1 MLSFSF
7 VTDTSLLYFVVIC
20 MLILCSVIHHDKPRL
35 NSCTRISINAAYLL
49 LLHSVAYAVFC
60 ILFYVTDKYHL
71 GNVKGIR
78 FALVIIGLLT
88 NYMSFVY
95 PYILLY
101 LIRHFYSRNTYVRG
115 SNFRIFTTFFI
126 LCTLIFFAAIGYTTC
141 LVYLEAPLS
150 TVFLHNLD
158 DAIVLAGIISFA
170 VALPDFHKF
179 IYQLL
184 QGTYFSRRGIYIAL
198 GAILYL
204 QFLLLPLNFLFYAP
218 VMYMFTVI
226 LVYVIHVISQQ
237 KEVSVDFL
245 TGMNNRNSLMKYLDR
260 LFIKRSELDAS
271 FKLMVITIDDFKN
284 LNNNYGHEAGDKTL
298 ISVANCLK
306 SAAPANGMFLCR
318 FLRDE
323 FVAVIHEV
331 PEFNIEDYINI
342 LNKKISELNSI
353 RNDNIELSL
362 SIGYVAYSHDL
373 KDQNS
378 FIHEAKANMFK
389 QQELKRITKIRES
402 TAIL

>member
-1 MLSFSF
+1 M
-7 VTDTSLLYFVVIC
+7 
-20 MLILCSVIHHDKPRL
+20 
-35 NSCTRISINAAYLL
+35 
-49 LLHSVAYAVFC
+49 
-60 ILFYVTDKYHL
+60 
-71 GNVKGIR
+71 
-78 FALVIIGLLT
+78 
-88 NYMSFVY
+88 
-95 PYILLY
+95 
-101 LIRHFYSRNTYVRG
+101 
-115 SNFRIFTTFFI
+115 
-126 LCTLIFFAAIGYTTC
+126 
-141 LVYLEAPLS
+141 
-150 TVFLHNLD
+150 
-158 DAIVLAGIISFA
+158 
-170 VALPDFHKF
+170 
-179 IYQLL
+179 
-184 QGTYFSRRGIYIAL
+184 
-198 GAILYL
+198 
-204 QFLLLPLNFLFYAP
+204 
-218 VMYMFTVI
+218 
-226 LVYVIHVISQQ
+226 IHVISQQ

-378 FIHEAKANMFK
+378 FIHEAQANMFK

>member
-7 VTDTSLLYFVVIC
+7 ATDTSLLYFVVIC
-20 MLILCSVIHHDKPRL
+20 MLILFSVIRHDKDRL
-35 NSCTRISINAAYLL
+35 NSSTRISINAAYLL
-49 LLHSVAYAVFC
+49 ELHSLAYAAFC
-60 ILFYVTDKYHL
+60 ILFYLTNKYSL
-71 GNVKGIR
+71 GEIKGIR

-101 LIRHFYSRNTYVRG
+101 LIRRFHNRCTYVRG
-115 SNFRIFTTFFI
+115 NNFRLFTAFFI
-126 LCTLIFFAAIGYTTC
+126 ICTLIFFAAIGYTTC

-158 DAIVLAGIISFA
+158 DAIVLAGIISFIIA
-170 VALPDFHKF
+170 IPDFHRF
-179 IYQLL
+179 IYTLL
-184 QGTYFSRRGIYIAL
+184 QGTFYSVRAIYIAL
-198 GAILYL
+198 FAILYL
-204 QFLLLPLNFLFYAP
+204 QLVLLPLNFMFYAP

-237 KEVSVDFL
+237 KQISVDFL
-245 TGMNNRNSLMKYLDR
+245 TGMNNRNALMNYLDK

-271 FKLMVITIDDFKN
+271 FKLMAVTIDDFKN

-298 ISVANCLK
+298 ISVSNCLK
-306 SAAPANGMFLCR
+306 KAAPPSGLFLCR

-323 FVAVIHEV
+323 FVAVLHEV
-331 PEFNIEDYINI
+331 PEFNIQDYIDRLEKNI
-342 LNKKISELNSI
+342 AELNSI
-353 RNDNIELSL
+353 RTDNIELSL

-378 FIHEAKANMFK
+378 FIHEAQVNMYK
-389 QQELKRITKIRES
+389 QHELNRINKIREAS
-402 TAIL
+402 AVL